1 MNRMRSVYG
10 LAVGLLFGTGIGAC
24 TSTLDFNSV
33 STGGDGGAQKD
44 SGSQSS
50 GDDDD
55 SSGDDAGAGGD
66 ASFCNLAVNKTKT
79 FCDDFDGKDIGE
91 VWDGTEANTNGA
103 VSDDDVSA
111 FSKPKS
117 LLSKTSAITATGE
130 GVRAVAKK
138 AFSNVEGKAITVS
151 VEFEMNVQSFDQN
164 SGALM
169 TGFAMLLGQDNDYVE
184 IVMNVKSTGTAVVL
198 QVAESGQNPDGGTPY
213 ALHGPF
219 TARPKING
227 WTKIKFEVDIN
238 DVTGTTGNQLRF
250 FVDDNRQVNE
260 KLQIPMKS
268 ATPRMELGVG
278 WAQAPASAWSVR
290 YDNFTADVSAL

>member
-10 LAVGLLFGTGIGAC
+10 LAVGLCFGMGIWAC

-33 STGGDGGAQKD
+33 STNADGGTKKD
-44 SGSQSS
+44 SGTQPS

-55 SSGDDAGAGGD
+55 SSTGDDGGTGGT
-66 ASFCNLAVNKTKT
+66 FCAQAANKSKS

-91 VWDGTEANTNGA
+91 VWDGTEFNSNGA
-103 VSDDDVSA
+103 VTDDDVSA

-138 AFSNVEGKAITVS
+138 AFSNFDGKAITVS

-184 IVMNVKSTGTAVVL
+184 IVMNVKSTGTGVVL

-219 TARPKING
+219 TARPKVNG
-227 WTKIKFEVDIN
+227 WSKIKFEVDIK

-250 FVDDNRQVNE
+250 YVDDARQVNDSL
-260 KLQIPMKS
+260 KVPMKA

-278 WAQAPASAWSVR
+278 WAQAPSDAWSVR